1 MCKLLFLASLL
12 ASMTFAQ
19 NAMAQVGT
27 YHGTPVSSAV
37 VVSFADNSSAFRP
50 NMEQAEFLV
59 DAKQAALISI
69 RGRTSTNKPTAKDEA
84 LAMARALSAR
94 TYLIARGVS
103 PLKISVNFASAADF
117 IADNSTPEGRHENQR
132 VEVELVFVPALTN

>member
-1 MCKLLFLASLL
+1 MCKLLVLASLL

-19 NAMAQVGT
+19 NAMAQVDT
-27 YHGTPVSSAV
+27 YYGTPVSSAV

-50 NMEQAEFLV
+50 NMEQAELLV

-69 RGRTSTNKPTAKDEA
+69 RGRTSTNKPTAKDEV

>member
-27 YHGTPVSSAV
+27 YGTPVSSAV

-50 NMEQAEFLV
+50 NTEQAEFLA

-103 PLKISVNFASAADF
+103 PLKVSVNFASAADF
-117 IADNSTPEGRHENQR
+117 IADNSTPGGRHENQR